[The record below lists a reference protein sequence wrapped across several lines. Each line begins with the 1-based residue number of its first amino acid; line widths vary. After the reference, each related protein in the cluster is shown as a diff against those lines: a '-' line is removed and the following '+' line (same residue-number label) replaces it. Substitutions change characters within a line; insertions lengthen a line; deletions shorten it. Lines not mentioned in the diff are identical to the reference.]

1 MKKVIIGLSALM
13 VLSFIVIFAV
23 SAQNNDQEGK
33 KTKAEVSK
41 DCSKCPSASSCAAAS
56 GEAAVIASSAD
67 HGSMKCDPAKCKEGK
82 CDPAQ
87 CKAGKCDPAVCKTN
101 CANATT
107 GAKCDPAMCSQH
119 TAAKK

>member
-13 VLSFIVIFAV
+13 VLSFVVIFAV
-23 SAQNNDQEGK
+23 KAQSNDQEVK
-33 KTKAEVSK
+33 KAKAEVTK
-41 DCSKCPSASSCAAAS
+41 DCSKCPSAASCAAAS
-56 GEAAVIASSAD
+56 GEVAVTASAAD
-67 HGSMKCDPAKCKEGK
+67 HASMKCDPAKCKEGK

-101 CANATT
+101 CANASS

-119 TAAKK
+119 AAVKK